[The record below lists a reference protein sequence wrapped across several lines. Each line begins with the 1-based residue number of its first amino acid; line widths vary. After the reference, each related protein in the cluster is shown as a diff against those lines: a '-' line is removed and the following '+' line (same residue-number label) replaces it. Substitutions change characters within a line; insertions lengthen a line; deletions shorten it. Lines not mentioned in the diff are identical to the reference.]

1 MNLLFIFLGDGEYLM
16 NDMDVFEAI
25 GDQSDLAVLV
35 VARSP
40 PQVFLVRNEF
50 FVVLLLLLAVNT
62 PHDNYTSLI

>member
-1 MNLLFIFLGDGEYLM
+1 
-16 NDMDVFEAI
+16 MDVFEAI

-40 PQVFLVRNEF
+40 PQVFLVRDEF

>member
-1 MNLLFIFLGDGEYLM
+1 MFIFLGDGEYLV

-40 PQVFLVRNEF
+40 PQVFLVRDEF

>member
-1 MNLLFIFLGDGEYLM
+1 MNLLFIFLGDGEYLV

-40 PQVFLVRNEF
+40 PQVFLVRDEF